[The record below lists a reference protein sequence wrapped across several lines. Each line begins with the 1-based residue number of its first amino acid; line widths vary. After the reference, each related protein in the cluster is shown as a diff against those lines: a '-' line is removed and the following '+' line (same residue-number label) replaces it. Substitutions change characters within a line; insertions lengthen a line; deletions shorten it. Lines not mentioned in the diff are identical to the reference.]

1 MTNSVLDFY
10 EQLSSNYHLIFAD
23 WQKSVL
29 RQAMVLDR
37 LIRSQMHQ
45 FPLTVLDCSCGIGT
59 QAIGLAKRGYQV
71 HATDLS
77 PAAVNRAKEAAES
90 FGVSL
95 TFGVADLR
103 RLDIEVDGE
112 FDVVISCDNAL
123 PHLFTNDDLH
133 LAANNLWSKLKP
145 NGLLLASIRD
155 YDQAIQEKPRST
167 MPEVLDGT
175 EQRRIIFQTWDW
187 SDEGNIYQV
196 HHFIVQ
202 EIEGSWQTQHYT
214 TQYRA
219 LLRDE
224 LSEILENAGFTDIRW
239 LMPEASGY
247 YQPIVIGRKENSI

>member
-37 LIRSQMHQ
+37 LIRSQMRQ

-103 RLDIEVDGE
+103 TLDIEIDGE

-123 PHLFTNDDLH
+123 PHLLSNDDLH
-133 LAANNLWSKLKP
+133 LAANKLWSKLKP

-175 EQRRIIFQTWDW
+175 EQRRIIFQAWDW

-224 LSEILENAGFTDIRW
+224 LSEILENAGFTQINW
-239 LMPEASGY
+239 LMPEESGY
-247 YQPIVIGRKENSI
+247 YQPIVIGRK